1 LSRNTYSVVWIKRAL
16 RGGITSASMSDLQK
30 RSILVVDD
38 EALITQTISGILQ
51 KHGYST
57 FNAASAEEALKVVQ
71 QAQRPDLILMDIEL
85 GAGMDG
91 VQSAEIIIREFGIP
105 VLFLSS
111 HTEPEFVTR
120 TENVSS
126 YGFVV
131 KNAGETVLIASV
143 KMAFRLY
150 DARKAA
156 EDRELALRASETQ
169 YRSLFDGAPV
179 GYHELDTDGR
189 ITNINRTELQ
199 MLGYDHS
206 EMVGQPIWK
215 FIVEPESQ
223 AATTAKLAGR
233 LQPGQTYES
242 TFRRKDG
249 STFSAYLDDG
259 LLKDGNGTTIGIRS
273 TLQDVSHHKEV
284 ERRLHESEERYRI
297 LIENAAEVIV
307 VIQNGI
313 VRFVNSQG
321 EKLSGYSKRELI
333 GKPVFELSR
342 PQDHERVRM
351 IHQLRLQGAPLP
363 PGAEISRIVRKS
375 GETRWVEVKST
386 VITWGGMPATLHFY
400 TDITDRKQ
408 AEDALA
414 LALEEKGVLLKELQH
429 RIKNS
434 LTMITSLIGLE
445 SGRVSDAFAQTV
457 LDHLRDRV
465 SSLTRLYALMDRTG
479 EIQRIHVGD
488 YFKNIVESLS
498 ATYIRER
505 SNIQIEQLY
514 EPVEIDAK
522 MAAPCGLILNE
533 LLTNALKFAFPNEQ
547 RGHIWIEV
555 ADHGKELL
563 MKVSDDGVGPPP
575 GFSIEQSSGF
585 GMRIIQLLV
594 EQLRGRISFARNDRT
609 IFTTSFPR
617 I

>member
-1 LSRNTYSVVWIKRAL
+1 
-16 RGGITSASMSDLQK
+16 MSDLQK
-30 RSILVVDD
+30 RTILVVDD
-38 EALITQTISGILQ
+38 EALVTQTISGILQ

-57 FNAASAEEALKVVQ
+57 FNAASAEEALKVVRQ
-71 QAQRPDLILMDIEL
+71 TQRPDLILMDIEL

-105 VLFLSS
+105 VLFLSG

-156 EDRELALRASETQ
+156 EDRELALRVSETR

-233 LQPGQTYES
+233 LQPGQAYER

-273 TLQDVSHHKEV
+273 TLQDVSRHKEA

-445 SGRVSDAFAQTV
+445 SDRVSDAFAQTV

-555 ADHGKELL
+555 AVHGKELL

-594 EQLRGRISFARNDRT
+594 EQLRGHISFARNDRT
-609 IFTTSFPR
+609 IFTTLLPR
-617 I
+617 T